1 MNILQG
7 MNRWICENEGI
18 VYIVYAITVFSL
30 VTAFVRSWGEGRMAE
45 KEKQYFSVYQSLMKQ
60 HYEALKTQIDLT
72 RKLRHDIANHLYTL
86 EQLGESGREKEVQEY
101 RAYLEEQYAK
111 LKQTGYCKNMLADA
125 IICQK
130 VKLCR
135 GKGISFHVHLEGLDI
150 ESLEEMDCMQLLFGL
165 IDYGINTLEKGRM
178 PEKNLSLIAKREM
191 GYTIL
196 EFQMETVGKKRGGRQ
211 AELREV
217 RDIAERY
224 EGFMKESYDSDMGR
238 TTVQVAVR
246 AA

>member
-1 MNILQG
+1 
-7 MNRWICENEGI
+7 
-18 VYIVYAITVFSL
+18 
-30 VTAFVRSWGEGRMAE
+30 
-45 KEKQYFSVYQSLMKQ
+45 
-60 HYEALKTQIDLT
+60 
-72 RKLRHDIANHLYTL
+72 
-86 EQLGESGREKEVQEY
+86 
-101 RAYLEEQYAK
+101 
-111 LKQTGYCKNMLADA
+111 MLADA

-135 GKGISFHVHLEGLDI
+135 EKGISFHVHLEGLDI
-150 ESLEEMDCMQLLFGL
+150 ESLEEMDCMQLLFEL

-178 PEKNLSLIAKREM
+178 PEKNLSLMAKREM

-196 EFQMETVGKKRGGRQ
+196 EFQMETVGKKRTGRQ